1 METRSKSDSRIEV
14 VDGHNRIIKVGR
26 GVEVAPTSSEM
37 VRIINKEKI
46 PLQAG
51 IIEDSKE
58 DTKLTADL

>member
-1 METRSKSDSRIEV
+1 M

>member
-1 METRSKSDSRIEV
+1 M

-26 GVEVAPTSSEM
+26 GGEVAPTSNEM
-37 VRIINKEKI
+37 VHIISKEKI
-46 PLQAG
+46 PLHSG

>member
-14 VDGHNRIIKVGR
+14 VDDHSRIIKVGR
-26 GVEVAPTSSEM
+26 GVAVAPTSNEM
-37 VRIINKEKI
+37 VRIISKEKI
-46 PLQAG
+46 PLHSG